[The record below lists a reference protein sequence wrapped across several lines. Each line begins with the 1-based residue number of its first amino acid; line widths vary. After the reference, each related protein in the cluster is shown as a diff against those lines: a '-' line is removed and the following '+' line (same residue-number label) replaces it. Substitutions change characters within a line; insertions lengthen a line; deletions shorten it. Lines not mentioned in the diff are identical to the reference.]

1 MTLKRSN
8 INPQTQ
14 KTRQFSKTI
23 ITKSWQNV
31 TFVAPRLAL
40 VSGMEHFSPLKML
53 KAQNQVCGTAK
64 VTFWPYFVSNN
75 FEN

>member
-8 INPQTQ
+8 IKPQTQ

-23 ITKSWQNV
+23 NTKSWQNV

-40 VSGMEHFSPLKML
+40 VSGMEHFSPFQMS
-53 KAQNQVCGTAK
+53 KAQNKVC
-64 VTFWPYFVSNN
+64 
-75 FEN
+75 

>member
-23 ITKSWQNV
+23 NTKSWQNV

-40 VSGMEHFSPLKML
+40 VSGMEHFSQFQML
-53 KAQNQVCGTAK
+53 KAQNQICGTAK
-64 VTFWPYFVSNN
+64 VTFWPYLVSNN